1 MIIQLRRF
9 NRVPLLLGSN
19 ENGGSIFEPML
30 PIVLPGVRLPVKRF
44 PETLDIAMRY
54 FFQDNVSKVEA
65 RRSYMELSCSKKG
78 IDLMLI

>member
-1 MIIQLRRF
+1 MIGFPCRLSSQLRRF

-65 RRSYMELSCSKKG
+65 RRSCIL
-78 IDLMLI
+78 